1 MRYRRDTQY
10 NSAEGATIHLPLP
23 MGDSPVRGNVCE
35 TDKGVWV
42 SGGKGV
48 GIADGEGAVS
58 ALPQSLRDC
67 SLKEGAI
74 IKPS

>member
-1 MRYRRDTQY
+1 
-10 NSAEGATIHLPLP
+10 